1 MKAFPKMTRGEWDMR
16 PFYDAAFEPARRII
30 RRVHEETRRIRQTQN
45 RDIPE
50 MAGIPEIVIA
60 DIKAEVPERRR
71 AFEGR

>member
-1 MKAFPKMTRGEWDMR
+1 MR
-16 PFYDAAFEPARRII
+16 HFYDATFEPAQKII

-45 RDIPE
+45 RDIPK

-60 DIKAEVPERRR
+60 DINAEVAERRL